1 MHNDVKI
8 NGSNFVSIWS
18 RLSASCSKQN
28 FFNSW
33 DSIAVVTF
41 KWVTKHQNVCDGL
54 GLIQSIMWQWAM
66 KVQTFIYIFKQHEIS
81 SLDISSTNV
90 PHLEALTNNSQH
102 LKCESG
108 MTPFKTIGEYPM
120 PPLISCETTVIARY
134 IYWNIGQYRRDIEIC
149 WQGLVLKIFHL
160 KYMLASAQKKIVHG
174 IVHFIGSK
182 YGSDSSYG
190 SDSRTEYRRL
200 SVFWVEYLVFSFNI
214 SLQCS
219 RWFSFV
225 LFFQFCR
232 RVV

>member
-41 KWVTKHQNVCDGL
+41 KWVTKHQNVCDGLGL

-120 PPLISCETTVIARY
+120 PPLISCETTESTEVIAATEVIAGR
-134 IYWNIGQYRRDIEIC
+134 NIEGSQFSE
-149 WQGLVLKIFHL
+149 LKI
-160 KYMLASAQKKIVHG
+160 
-174 IVHFIGSK
+174 
-182 YGSDSSYG
+182 
-190 SDSRTEYRRL
+190 
-200 SVFWVEYLVFSFNI
+200 
-214 SLQCS
+214 
-219 RWFSFV
+219 WFSPSIFLYNVLDGFRLFFSSNFAVV
-225 LFFQFCR
+225 LFKFL
-232 RVV
+232 